1 MNLLRCDIH
10 NFRSIKNITIDF
22 DKNLKIFIGYN
33 EAGKSNIIKALSL
46 LNQKF
51 KFSEDD
57 VRSSY
62 SDEKYEED
70 SYVRFVFEFN
80 KLEIEN
86 IFKNMLNK
94 IFIKNEKDI
103 EALSKFCNDNKQ
115 INYKVDLKNKNSYY
129 VCWTVD
135 KINYPSME
143 GRIKKI
149 KENTQGE
156 VIIDDKKYPLN
167 NYKYIFIDE
176 KINVQDKLIEDA
188 NFDNVIDLY
197 FEEKKVPVSNSY
209 PEVVFWS
216 YNDFQN
222 IPQRIN
228 ITSFIN
234 NPNSCISLKNMFNLS
249 DIYEIKDEILNSKNR
264 KNGLVNLL
272 RRVANMTTEYIHSVW
287 PEQKLIKINLNENG
301 ENIEF
306 AIEDEKNIYEF
317 SRRSDGFK
325 RFMSFLLSIGA
336 QNKASKIK
344 DIILL
349 IDEPDIGLHPS
360 SSRQLMNE
368 LINIANN
375 NFVYY
380 STHSIFMINKEDIN
394 SHYIVKK
401 ESEITKIDEI
411 KSTDIMDIE
420 ILYNALGYSAF
431 EVLKRNNIIFEGWR
445 DKNLFTLGL
454 KYLHENEQII
464 KISQEIGFCHS
475 QGVKDIHRITEI
487 LDLAKRNYVIISDA
501 DKPAKEAREKSHEK
515 DKWLTYND
523 LEKNIITCE
532 DFFIKEY
539 NNTCFL
545 EACEKNTVTINLG
558 DINKQPHLIAQYSDI
573 LKKNNIE
580 KEIHNKILNDYKEL
594 LYKNITDDILEESYF
609 NFIEKLI
616 LNIDSFTTN
625 PPIRP
630 ENINNA
636 S

>member
-1 MNLLRCDIH
+1 ML
-10 NFRSIKNITIDF
+10 
-22 DKNLKIFIGYN
+22 DKIL
-33 EAGKSNIIKALSL
+33 
-46 LNQKF
+46 
-51 KFSEDD
+51 
-57 VRSSY
+57 
-62 SDEKYEED
+62 
-70 SYVRFVFEFN
+70 
-80 KLEIEN
+80 
-86 IFKNMLNK
+86 
-94 IFIKNEKDI
+94 IKNEKDI
-103 EALSKFCNDNKQ
+103 ETFSNFCNEKNQ
-115 INYKVDLKNKNSYY
+115 IIYKVDLNNKNRYY
-129 VCWTVD
+129 QYWTAD
-135 KINYPSME
+135 KKLSSSLE
-143 GRIKKI
+143 CKIKKI
-149 KENTQGE
+149 KKNIQGE
-156 VIIDDKKYPLN
+156 VTIDNEKYLLN
-167 NYKYIFIDE
+167 NYKYIFVDE
-176 KINVQDKLIEDA
+176 KIYIQDKFVEEA
-188 NFDNVIDLY
+188 NFNNIVELY
-197 FEEKKVPVSNSY
+197 YEEKLSLASKLY

-222 IPQRIN
+222 IPHRIN
-228 ITSFIN
+228 INSFISS
-234 NPNSCISLKNMFNLS
+234 PNSCIPLKNMFILS
-249 DIYEIKDEILNSKNR
+249 DILEIKNEIQNSKKK
-264 KNGLVNLL
+264 KNGFVNLL
-272 RRVANMTTEYIHSVW
+272 RRVANITTEYIHSVW
-287 PEQKLIKINLNENG
+287 SEQKIIKINLNENG